1 MTEANAG
8 AIDRTTTAA
17 PRRKRRIRWSAVVDH
32 AVLIVGSLFMM
43 LPLLMVLQM
52 TTVPDVEVIKTGPSL
67 TIGDQL
73 PVNFEKAMFEAS
85 GFSGQNTGLNMLKNS
100 FILGIGFALGKILIG
115 MMAAYAIVYFRMRF
129 ASLAFWVIFTTLLL
143 PLEVRIL
150 PSYEVVQKLGM
161 LNTYQGL
168 IIPLIASATATFF
181 FRQFF
186 RSVPEE
192 LVEAA
197 RIDGAGPVKFF
208 IDILVPLSRT
218 MIAAMF
224 IIMFVYGWNQ
234 YLWPTMITT
243 EEDMF
248 TLVRGIK
255 QITQVL
261 EGNRIPEYGRAN
273 LLAIIAIIPPV
284 LDVIFF
290 QNWFVKGLTESD
302 K

>member
-1 MTEANAG
+1 MTNLSN
-8 AIDRTTTAA
+8 TTIAA
-17 PRRKRRIRWSAVVDH
+17 PTRRIRWSRLLDH
-32 AVLIVGSLFMM
+32 AVLIAGSLF
-43 LPLLMVLQM
+43 LLIPLLIVLQ
-52 TTVPDVEVIKTGPSL
+52 TTTTTDVETMKNGPQLVIGSQFDDNLK
-67 TIGDQL
+67 D
-73 PVNFEKAMFEAS
+73 AMVKAS
-85 GFSGQNTGLNMLKNS
+85 GFSGENTGMSMLINS
-100 FILGIGFALGKILIG
+100 MILGLGFALGKIIIG
-115 MMAAYAIVYFRMRF
+115 MMAAYALVYFRLRF
-129 ASLAFWVIFTTLLL
+129 ATLAFWLIFTTLLL

-150 PSYEVVQKLGM
+150 PSYEIAQKLGL
-161 LNTYQGL
+161 LNTYTGL
-168 IIPLIASATATFF
+168 IVPLIASATATFF

-208 IDILVPLSRT
+208 IDILAPLSQT

-243 EEDMF
+243 DEDMY

-255 QITQVL
+255 QITQDL
-261 EGNRIPEYGRAN
+261 EGTNIPEYGRAN
-273 LLAIIAIIPPV
+273 MLALIAILPPV
-284 LDVIFF
+284 AVVIFF
-290 QNWFVKGLTESD
+290 QSWFVKGLTESD

>member
-1 MTEANAG
+1 MVDTP
-8 AIDRTTTAA
+8 TPS
-17 PRRKRRIRWSAVVDH
+17 PRRRRLPRLSVIVDH
-32 AVLIVGSLFMM
+32 GVLILGALFMG
-43 LPLLMVLQM
+43 LPLLMMLQTASM
-52 TTVPDVEVIKTGPSL
+52 PDVEIIKNGPQL
-67 TIGDQL
+67 RLGDQL
-73 PVNFEKAMFEAS
+73 DDNFRKAMFEAS
-85 GFSGQNTGLNMLKNS
+85 GFSGVNTGMRMLMNS
-100 FILGIGFALGKILIG
+100 LILGLGFALGKILVG
-115 MMAAYAIVYFRMRF
+115 MMAAYAIVYFRLRF
-129 ASLAFWVIFTTLLL
+129 ATLAFWVIFTTLLL

-208 IDILVPLSRT
+208 IDILMPLSRT

-243 EEDMF
+243 EEGMY

-261 EGNRIPEYGRAN
+261 DANRVPEYGRAN
-273 LLAIIAIIPPV
+273 LLAIIAVVPPV
-284 LDVIFF
+284 AVVIFF
-290 QNWFVKGLTESD
+290 QSWFVKGLTESD